1 MPSIVLDIADPLIYL
16 YVCDC
21 EQTEKKTIFA
31 IHKLKTNKIPEEDG
45 PELNSSNVFHRPS

>member
-45 PELNSSNVFHRPS
+45 PELNSSNVFHLPS